1 MNEVF
6 DFVKNNRG
14 ILVQTS
20 NSNIH
25 NTNELRL
32 SRAKNQIKKDTGLRD
47 VGRGIVN
54 FVINEGN
61 SINSIAAINQI
72 SQGALR
78 SRNTSSSLQIQV
90 ARSFGSLINET
101 ANQTRQILPNIQ
113 RISDISELSSGIA
126 IGERLSL
133 NNVARRL
140 IATSPE
146 LGLTASQIPRG
157 KGDAPRGIGIE
168 QDILVGGIAIA
179 KAGEP
184 INKFIDNPDQVIKN
198 LGQELANAFPN
209 LVNLAVGMISEEIK
223 RIIQGPMRM
232 AANVVQQFYELQE
245 LVSTSA
251 DLFSSVAGSIKKLFS
266 GELTAKDLFNAAK
279 KTFGEISNSI
289 DIVNIL
295 QSEIQRF
302 ADFAKY
308 IKQLNINKKVNERNV
323 KSILGE

>member
-1 MNEVF
+1 MSEVLN
-6 DFVKNNRG
+6 FVKNNRG

-20 NSNIH
+20 NSNIN
-25 NTNELRL
+25 NTSELRF
-32 SRAKNQIKKDTGLRD
+32 SRAKNRLKKEPGLQD

-54 FVINEGN
+54 FVINEGD
-61 SINSIAAINQI
+61 SINSIAAANQI
-72 SQGALR
+72 AQGALR
-78 SRNTSSSLQIQV
+78 SRNISPSLQTQV

-113 RISDISELSSGIA
+113 RISDISELASGIA
-126 IGERLSL
+126 IGDQLSL
-133 NNVARRL
+133 NGISRRL

-146 LGLTASQIPRG
+146 LTNAAADLQRG
-157 KGDAPRGIGIE
+157 VSIA
-168 QDILVGGIAIA
+168 QDVVVGGIVIA
-179 KAGEP
+179 KAGES
-184 INKFIDNPDQVIKN
+184 ILKFLDNPGQVIKN
-198 LGQELANAFPN
+198 LGQELANVFPN

-223 RIIQGPMRM
+223 RIIQVPMRM
-232 AANVVQQFYELQE
+232 AADVVRQFYELQE

-266 GELTAKDLFNAAK
+266 GELTAKELFNAAK
-279 KTFGEISNSI
+279 KTFGEIANSI

-323 KSILGE
+323 KSILGA